1 VLSTVHLNANERLI
15 SDFIGTQSVAIP
27 DAHLINENNIITE
40 ITGKLGGNTMD
51 NGESILDFTVIRL
64 GANSFLA
71 QAIVGTHKKG
81 VFLITMGCVV
91 TKPGIKRSLASKW
104 VVDKIKLT
112 MPYPSAVCSLAL

>member
-64 GANSFLA
+64 GTNSFLA
-71 QAIVGTHKKG
+71 QAIVGTVTFILPSSLTSKKTP
-81 VFLITMGCVV
+81 FL
-91 TKPGIKRSLASKW
+91 
-104 VVDKIKLT
+104 
-112 MPYPSAVCSLAL
+112 